1 MTLETW
7 TNQSTTATNTILKR
21 KWNTIQYNLF
31 TYLHL
36 TSLNSMLFSTYK
48 YNKCTRWF
56 LLCEKSYECNAIFNT
71 FNLFYSFNVRFNLA
85 LYVMIQDLFLIVNE
99 LPSANNYT
107 MKNLSRL
114 PFLEYVTIKWSVLKF
129 SRILWLMCPRLL
141 IYVMLARTMRVFL
154 SQKQS
159 LYEQRNSTLIWNVIT
174 GTP

>member
-48 YNKCTRWF
+48 YNKRTRWF
-56 LLCEKSYECNAIFNT
+56 LLYEKSYECNAIFNT

-129 SRILWLMCPRLL
+129 SRILWLMCPRLM

-154 SQKQS
+154 SQKQI
-159 LYEQRNSTLIWNVIT
+159 LYQQRNSTLIWNVIT

>member
-7 TNQSTTATNTILKR
+7 TNQLTTATNTILKR

-36 TSLNSMLFSTYK
+36 TSLNSMLLSNYK
-48 YNKCTRWF
+48 YNKRTRWF
-56 LLCEKSYECNAIFNT
+56 LLCEKSYKCNAIFIT
-71 FNLFYSFNVRFNLA
+71 FKVFHSLNVKFSLA
-85 LYVMIQDLFLIVNE
+85 LYMMIQYLFSIENK
-99 LPSANNYT
+99 LPSG
-107 MKNLSRL
+107 NLLRL
-114 PFLEYVTIKWSVLKF
+114 PFLDYATIKWSVLKF
-129 SRILWLMCPRLL
+129 SRILWLMCPRLV

-154 SQKQS
+154 SQKQI

>member
-99 LPSANNYT
+99 LPSANNLI
-107 MKNLSRL
+107 KNRDLTFCLNRKVHNGSL
-114 PFLEYVTIKWSVLKF
+114 LHDEKPIKVAISWICYYKMIS
-129 SRILWLMCPRLL
+129 IE
-141 IYVMLARTMRVFL
+141 VF
-154 SQKQS
+154 
-159 LYEQRNSTLIWNVIT
+159 
-174 GTP
+174 

>member
-48 YNKCTRWF
+48 YNKRTRWF
-56 LLCEKSYECNAIFNT
+56 LLCEKSYLWNAIFNT
-71 FNLFYSFNVRFNLA
+71 FNLFYSFNVKFNLA
-85 LYVMIQDLFLIVNE
+85 LY
-99 LPSANNYT
+99 T
-107 MKNLSRL
+107 MNLSRL
-114 PFLEYVTIKWSVLKF
+114 PFLDYDTIKWSVLKF
-129 SRILWLMCPRLL
+129 SRILWLMCPRLV